1 MENEKDLKYSWSLVF
16 SCPPHFSPVR
26 LPGEKFIY
34 QSEKIENPTTTREIW
49 KSSESFLKEIVEKYN
64 NHQIPGEKTILATY
78 TLSISWKEEPT
89 TKPTKEKNIYSS
101 IWKIEG
107 EKKTKIEEK
116 KNHRATETIEP
127 NFYIFLVP
135 TVYIFRERAHNP
147 GENIDEEKKNIL
159 RLSKCCICK
168 KKPPNVLFCRCFH
181 RVVCSDCDES
191 EKFRYCP
198 ICKNNLQG
206 TRKETYFKKKSY
218 YTSPAIS
225 TPTF

>member
-1 MENEKDLKYSWSLVF
+1 MESKKDYSFNLVF
-16 SCPPHFSPVR
+16 TDSPTFSPVR
-26 LPGEKFIY
+26 LPGYSFIY
-34 QSEKIENPTTTREIW
+34 QSEKIENPTAAREIW
-49 KSSESFLKEIVEKYN
+49 KSSKSFLKEIVEKYN
-64 NHQIPGEKTILATY
+64 NHQTPGEKTILATY
-78 TLSISWKEEPT
+78 TLSISWKEGPT

-101 IWKIEG
+101 IWEIEG

-116 KNHRATETIEP
+116 KKYRASETIEP

-147 GENIDEEKKNIL
+147 GEDIDEEKKNIF

-181 RVVCSDCDES
+181 RVACSDCDES

-206 TRKETYFKKKSY
+206 TRKETFFKKNLCG
-218 YTSPAIS
+218 TIS
-225 TPTF
+225 HNIP